1 MKEQDVS
8 SLLPGMRLADDI
20 KGTSGTI
27 ILKKGTVLNRGIISG
42 LVRRGVRSVMVETED
57 ESSAQDMNT
66 NELKDKVLEQLEILR
81 PIFSRSSDLEWMAI
95 LMKAA
100 ATARARRS

>member
-42 LVRRGVRSVMVETED
+42 LVHRGVRSVMVETED

-81 PIFSRSSDLEWMAI
+81 PIFSRSSDLEWMKI